1 MPDLSNASVEPYWE
15 LTFDA
20 DGDVDVIQLS
30 ALTAGLSAYDVT
42 DLVLFSHG
50 WNSDRSGATRL
61 YDDFFRPIPALLR
74 EASAKARIGY
84 VGVLW
89 PSMRFSDEPIPD
101 FEPSA
106 VAPAAGPL
114 LDGPTQAA
122 LIQVFPG
129 HEDVVRQLAALLRER
144 PDGDAP
150 IADFVRLVR
159 ELTGISGP
167 VADATD
173 DAPTVVPAMLTD
185 DPVGVCE
192 VFADALGKGPTL
204 LGGLDKR
211 IWNGAHEVLR
221 QATYYAMKRRAGTV
235 GEHGLGPALGEL
247 AAVRRALRIHLVGH
261 SFGGRLVSFALRGLP
276 GGVRNVKSVTLLQGA
291 FSHYAFAEQLPHD
304 KSHSGALRDAQLRV
318 DGPVVSCYSS
328 HDEALGTLYPLAS
341 KLADD
346 SRSIFELGD
355 RWGAMGHDGIQ
366 AVDACERLSLAE
378 ALAGRFPAGGCVSVD
393 ASAVVRNG
401 GPPSGAHSDICH
413 AELARVVLRAGR
425 LA

>member
-1 MPDLSNASVEPYWE
+1 MSDVSVKPYWE

-20 DGDVDVIQLS
+20 DGDVDIIQLS
-30 ALTAGLSAYDVT
+30 ALTAGLSAQDVT

-61 YDDFFRPIPALLR
+61 YDRFFKPIPALVQG
-74 EASAKARIGY
+74 ASAKARIGY

-101 FEPSA
+101 FDPSA
-106 VAPAAGPL
+106 VAAATGPL
-114 LDGPTQAA
+114 LDEPTQAA
-122 LIQVFPG
+122 LAQVFPG

-144 PDGDAP
+144 PDGDAH

-167 VADATD
+167 AADATD
-173 DAPTVVPAMLTD
+173 DPPAVVPAMLAD

-192 VFADALGKGPTL
+192 VFADALGDGPAL
-204 LGGLDKR
+204 LGGLDQR

-235 GEHGLGPALGEL
+235 GEHGLGPALGKL
-247 AAVRRALRIHLVGH
+247 ATVRPALRVHLVGH

-276 GGVRNVKSVTLLQGA
+276 DGVRNVKSVTLLQGA
-291 FSHYAFAEQLPHD
+291 FSHYAFAEQLPYD
-304 KSHSGALRDAQLRV
+304 KAHSGALRDAHRRV
-318 DGPVVSCYSS
+318 DGPVVCCYSS
-328 HDEALGTLYPLAS
+328 HDDALGTLYPLAS

-346 SRSIFELGD
+346 SRGIFELGD

-393 ASAVVRNG
+393 ASAVVKTG

-413 AELARVVLRAGR
+413 EELARVVLRAGR
-425 LA
+425 LV